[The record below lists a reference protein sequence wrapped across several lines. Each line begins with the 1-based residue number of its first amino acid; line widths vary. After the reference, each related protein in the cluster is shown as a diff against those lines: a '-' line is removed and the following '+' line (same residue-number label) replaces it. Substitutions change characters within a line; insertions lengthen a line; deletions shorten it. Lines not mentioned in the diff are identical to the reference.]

1 MVKTAVLLHNLGG
14 PGDENEVQPFLEN
27 LFSDPEIFKIPFGR
41 WLQKPFARALSKR
54 RAPSSAE
61 KYLEM
66 GGFPLLPWTQA
77 QADGMTLGL
86 RERFPEDEFLI
97 RPAMRYWKPFIKDS
111 LEEARE
117 WGAERILS
125 FTLYPQFSTTT
136 TGSSERQMQRDLEEM
151 DWRPELRYVSDWH
164 KHPMLLDCLVWRI
177 ERALRQMEPEQR
189 EDCILLFSAHGTPM
203 SFVRAGDP
211 YVERIQ
217 ATVDG
222 VMELLR
228 PRLDAPLEHRLVFQ
242 SRVGPVKWTSPYL
255 DKTLEEL
262 PREGR
267 HSVLILPVAFVS
279 DHLETLHELDIE
291 AKEDAEKAGIKW
303 FARTASLNADPDFLA
318 ALTQVAAEALE

>member
-1 MVKTAVLLHNLGG
+1 MGRREDPLVHPLPAVLDHDDGLLGAPDAAR
-14 PGDENEVQPFLEN
+14 PGGDGLAPR
-27 LFSDPEIFKIPFGR
+27 DPLR
-41 WLQKPFARALSKR
+41 LR
-54 RAPSSAE
+54 
-61 KYLEM
+61 
-66 GGFPLLPWTQA
+66 LPCTSQVPRLPGVA
-77 QADGMTLGL
+77 HRTL
-86 RERFPEDEFLI
+86 
-97 RPAMRYWKPFIKDS
+97 
-111 LEEARE
+111 
-117 WGAERILS
+117 
-125 FTLYPQFSTTT
+125 
-136 TGSSERQMQRDLEEM
+136 
-151 DWRPELRYVSDWH
+151 
-164 KHPMLLDCLVWRI
+164 
-177 ERALRQMEPEQR
+177 ALRQMEPEQR
-189 EDCILLFSAHGTPM
+189 EGCILLFSAHGTPM

-318 ALTQVAAEALE
+318 ALTQVAAEALG

>member
-1 MVKTAVLLHNLGG
+1 MTKTAVLLHQLGG

-27 LFSDPEIFKIPFGR
+27 LFSDPEIFKIPLGR

-54 RAPSSAE
+54 RAPSSAQ

-66 GGFPLLPWTQA
+66 GGFPLLAYTRA
-77 QADGMTLGL
+77 QADGLAMGL
-86 RERFPEDEFLI
+86 TEAFPEDKFLV
-97 RPAMRYWKPFIKDS
+97 RPAMRYWKPFVRET
-111 LEEARE
+111 LEEARA

-136 TGSSERQMQRDLEEM
+136 TGSSERQMQRDLEAM
-151 DWRPELRYVSDWH
+151 GWDPEIRYVSDYH
-164 KHPMLLDCLVWRI
+164 AHPKFLDCLVWRI

-189 EDCILLFSAHGTPM
+189 EGCLLLFSAHGTPM

-217 ATVDG
+217 GTVDG
-222 VMELLR
+222 VMA
-228 PRLDAPLEHRLVFQ
+228 RLKEEVPHRLVFQ

-262 PREGR
+262 PGEGIT
-267 HSVLILPVAFVS
+267 SVLILPVAFVS
-279 DHLETLHELDIE
+279 DHLETLHEIDIE
-291 AKEDAEKAGIKW
+291 AKEDATRAGIVH
-303 FARTASLNADPDFLA
+303 FARTQSLNADPDFLMA
-318 ALTQVAAEALE
+318 MTEIAKEALQ